1 MAREHRVAVLMLLCV
16 VGLAQCEAV
25 HAQGRLVAEELVQ
38 VGVQGGGAVM
48 ISQPDLLAAAM
59 RQDLIVNRTAPKLK
73 GYRVRVYRGLG
84 RNARERSVEIA
95 KRMGDQYPNMKV
107 YRSYQAP
114 YYLTSVGNCRTRID
128 ALSLQ
133 NRLLDE
139 YPQAFVIEEDIEL
152 PVLCVQEGLGEES
165 QGEANMEGVQ

>member
-165 QGEANMEGVQ
+165 QGEANREGVQ

>member
-1 MAREHRVAVLMLLCV
+1 MAREHRVVVLMLLCV
-16 VGLAQCEAV
+16 VGLVQCGEV

-38 VGVQGGGAVM
+38 VGVPGGGAVM

-59 RQDLIVNRTAPKLK
+59 RQDLIVNRAAPKLK

-95 KRMGDQYPNMKV
+95 KKMGEQYPSMKV

-133 NRLLDE
+133 HRLLSE
-139 YPQAFVIEEDIEL
+139 YPQAFVIEDDIEL
-152 PVLCVQEGLGEES
+152 PELCVQEGLEVES
-165 QGEANMEGVQ
+165 QGESNREGVQ